1 MKAYKCDICGA
12 FFAKRLCPTLPNGLM
27 IAGSGLGSADIC
39 AGCLE
44 TLRNTVSDLSLV
56 TEKNRESLL
65 SHVTEENNE
74 FKTSSGE
81 C

>member
-12 FFAKRLCPTLPNGLM
+12 LFADRLHPTLPNGLM
-27 IAGSGLGSADIC
+27 IVGTGLGSVDIC

-44 TLRNTVSDLSLV
+44 MLRHTVCELSL
-56 TEKNRESLL
+56 
-65 SHVTEENNE
+65 VTEENNE
-74 FKTSSGE
+74 FKTSSSK

>member
-1 MKAYKCDICGA
+1 MRAYKCDICGVL
-12 FFAKRLCPTLPNGLM
+12 FAKKLCPTLPNGLM
-27 IAGSGLGSADIC
+27 IVGKGLGLTEADIC

-56 TEKNRESLL
+56 TE
-65 SHVTEENNE
+65 ENNE

>member
-12 FFAKRLCPTLPNGLM
+12 FFAGRLCPTLPNGLI
-27 IAGSGLGSADIC
+27 IATTGLGAADIC

-44 TLRNTVSDLSLV
+44 ILRKTVSDLSL
-56 TEKNRESLL
+56 
-65 SHVTEENNE
+65 VTEENNE
-74 FKTSSGE
+74 FKTSRSE